1 MENDIINII
10 NNHLLDGFEK
20 DFFAEAIKNLENN
33 SRLRLSNFLYAI
45 RELIREVLAR
55 MSPDEKV
62 LGSQWFIPYDK
73 ENPKKITR
81 KQRMMYAIHGG
92 IDPDYVEESLLI
104 DAHDIIKDLIQKIDK
119 LSKYTHITEEIFYEN
134 MTKSL
139 NEIVQDE
146 LSIFSEFLAEIQ
158 NCKESV
164 VQKLNDKL
172 YDHVT
177 SEFLSSTVIDIDHL
191 STHHFIE
198 DISINDIIIKE
209 INVDTISIEV
219 EGSIYVQQQYGSS
232 IDLEND
238 NGAIIYSDFP
248 YVCYICLEAFQ
259 PDEFKVLDSYYN
271 VDTKEWEE

>member
-1 MENDIINII
+1 MKNDTINII
-10 NNHLLDGFEK
+10 NDHLLDGFEK
-20 DFFAEAIKNLENN
+20 EFFAEAIKNLESN

-62 LGSQWFIPYDK
+62 IGSQWFLPDDQ

-81 KQRMMYAIHGG
+81 RQRMMYAIHGG

-104 DAHDIIKDLIQKIDK
+104 NAHEIIKNLKNKIDK
-119 LSKYTHITEEIFYEN
+119 LSKYTHITKDIFYEN
-134 MTKSL
+134 VIKSP

-146 LSIFSEFLAEIQ
+146 LSIFSEFLTEIQ
-158 NCKESV
+158 SCKESV
-164 VQKLNDKL
+164 VQKLNDRL

-191 STHHFIE
+191 STHHFVE
-198 DISINDIIIKE
+198 DISIDDITIKE
-209 INVDTISIEV
+209 VNDDTLAIEV
-219 EGSIYVQQQYGSS
+219 EGSIYVAQQYGSS

-238 NGAIIYSDFP
+238 NGAVIYTNFP
-248 YVCYICLEAFQ
+248 YICHICLEAFQ
-259 PDEFKVLDSYYN
+259 PEEFKVLDSSYN
-271 VDTKEWEE
+271 VNTNEWGE